1 MRFEIP
7 DGHFGGIAMVATR
20 GDKLD
25 FKLVGVLDVIFHVE
39 GDLIVEDVFA
49 RGYTSTEKTHD
60 KRVVGADHLVVL
72 PAVHGL
78 EQDGVAIHLDHHHDI
93 LVAPAGTCGELP
105 GLVGKDGFTDIV
117 DGGVD
122 VLNFLSSQG
131 GAVGL
136 LERCS
141 LVFSGADVLAGL
153 VEVPRWCFNCFRV
166 VLEYIVVESSGHPW
180 KLPALMAFSH
190 VDLTG

>member
-7 DGHFGGIAMVATR
+7 DGHFGGIATVATR

-25 FKLVGVLDVIFHVE
+25 FKLVGVLDV

-49 RGYTSTEKTHD
+49 RGYTSTEKSLD

-93 LVAPAGTCGELP
+93 LVAPAGPCGELT
-105 GLVGKDGFTDIV
+105 GLVGEDGFSDIV

-122 VLNFLSSQG
+122 VLDLLPSQG
-131 GAVGL
+131 GAVGV
-136 LERCS
+136 LEWCS
-141 LVFSGADVLAGL
+141 VVFGGADIL
-153 VEVPRWCFNCFRV
+153 RV
-166 VLEYIVVESSGHPW
+166 
-180 KLPALMAFSH
+180 
-190 VDLTG
+190 